1 LEIKPVSRTK
11 SAYKNDSAEF
21 LADKGPAPSEKID
34 INGEPAADAIDPA
47 TERLR
52 RQLADL
58 RQSEALQQLTN
69 YAVNQAAAEG
79 HVPNSESHI
88 RRSRELFEQ
97 HLRPQAPAPEPEPE
111 PEFRPPPP
119 LPPPQADR
127 AAIYSAPVSRETAGT
142 GYRPSPSSTRL
153 SVEQRE
159 AARLAGISEV
169 EYARQLQKLGPYKA
183 ARGVEHE

>member
-1 LEIKPVSRTK
+1 MGIKTRYREKP
-11 SAYKNDSAEF
+11 EF
-21 LADKGPAPSEKID
+21 PADKAPAPSEKIPLND
-34 INGEPAADAIDPA
+34 EPAADAVDPA

-58 RQSEALQQLTN
+58 KQSEALQQLTN

-79 HVPNSESHI
+79 HIPNSESHI

-97 HLRPQAPAPEPEPE
+97 HLRPQAPAPEPVTE
-111 PEFRPPPP
+111 PEFRPQPAPE
-119 LPPPQADR
+119 R
-127 AAIYSAPVSRETAGT
+127 AAIYSAPVSREVTSN
-142 GYRPSPSSTRL
+142 GYRPSPSSMRL

-169 EYARQLQKLGPYKA
+169 EYARQLQKLGPWKA
-183 ARGVEHE
+183 MRGVETE